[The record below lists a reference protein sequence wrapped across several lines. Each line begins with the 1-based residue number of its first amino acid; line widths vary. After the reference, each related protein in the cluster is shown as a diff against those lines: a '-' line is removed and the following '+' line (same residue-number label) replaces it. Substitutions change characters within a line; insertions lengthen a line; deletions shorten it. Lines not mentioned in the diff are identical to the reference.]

1 VILIF
6 RAYGIAQPKGSTR
19 AFVPRG
25 WTRPIITD
33 SNRSL
38 KAWQQLV
45 SEAASQAMDG
55 LPDEDRA
62 LIPGGVRL
70 SIAFYLPRPQSLAKR
85 IRQHCKAPDVDKCA
99 RSVLDALTHVAYH
112 DDAQVVELL
121 AVKRYAGPTEV
132 PCAVIRVEPA
142 PETVDLPV
150 VSLSRSLFEGDVL
163 ELRG

>member
-6 RAYGIAQPKGSTR
+6 RAYGVPQPKGSTR

-45 SEAASQAMDG
+45 TEAASQAMDAV
-55 LPDEDRA
+55 PDGDRA
-62 LIPGGVRL
+62 LMLGGVRL
-70 SIAFYLPRPQSLAKR
+70 SIVFYLPRPKSMSKR
-85 IRQHCKAPDVDKCA
+85 IRHHCKAPDLDKIS
-99 RSVLDALTHVAYH
+99 RSVLDALSHVAYH

-121 AVKRYAGPTEV
+121 AVKRYAGEHEV

-142 PETVDLPV
+142 PETIDLPV
-150 VSLSRSLFEGDVL
+150 VSLSRSLFEGELL
-163 ELRG
+163 ELR